1 MSRIL
6 VIDGHPDPDSLTAAL
21 ARHYVAGAGDDA
33 VLLSLRDL
41 AIDPDLHHGYRDGGQ
56 ALEPDLVRARRLLEE
71 CEHVTV
77 LTPVWWG
84 SVPALLK
91 GFLDRTLVIGWAF
104 RYRDNGRPE
113 GLLTGRTGRVLVTS
127 DSPRWYLPLA
137 GDTTV
142 KQLKG
147 RTLEF
152 CGITPVRV
160 SRFTA
165 VREADDQ
172 RRAQWLEDARRHGA
186 SDAAA
191 LPVRD
196 SSAARRVDA
205 LVP

>member
-1 MSRIL
+1 MTRTLI
-6 VIDGHPDPDSLTAAL
+6 IDGHPDPESLTAAL
-21 ARHYVAGAGDDA
+21 AREYAAGAGDDA

-41 AIDPDLHHGYRDGGQ
+41 AIDPSLHHGYHSAQ
-56 ALEPDLVRARRLLEE
+56 EVEPDLARARELIEWS
-71 CEHVTV
+71 EHITV

-113 GLLTGRTGRVLVTS
+113 GLLAGRTGRVIVTS
-127 DSPRWYLPLA
+127 DSPRWYLPLV

-152 CGITPVRV
+152 CGLSPVRV
-160 SRFTA
+160 TRFTD
-165 VREADDQ
+165 VRNASDE
-172 RRAQWLEDARRHGA
+172 RRASWLEDTRALGRADAGAPSRDLVSAR
-186 SDAAA
+186 
-191 LPVRD
+191 
-196 SSAARRVDA
+196 
-205 LVP
+205 

>member
-1 MSRIL
+1 MPRML

-21 ARHYVAGAGDDA
+21 ARAYVAGAGDDA

-41 AIDPDLHHGYRDGGQ
+41 ALDPDLHRGYRAGQ
-56 ALEPDLVRARRLLEE
+56 DVEPDLARARDLLEWS
-71 CEHVTV
+71 EHVTV

-91 GFLDRTLVIGWAF
+91 GFLDRALVIGWAF

-113 GLLTGRTGRVLVTS
+113 GLLAGRTGRVLVTS
-127 DSPRWYLPLA
+127 DSPRWYLPLV

-160 SRFTA
+160 SRFTD
-165 VREADDQ
+165 VRNATEE
-172 RRAQWLEDARRHGA
+172 RRAEWLEKARVLGAADAGA
-186 SDAAA
+186 ASRPRVAAGA
-191 LPVRD
+191 
-196 SSAARRVDA
+196 
-205 LVP
+205 